1 MAYLPDVSDIPEAA
15 WAHLDKLK
23 LWIVDALRYDP
34 HPSHTHLEKTLGWIA
49 RVKPERAIITNM
61 HVELDYAT
69 LQSELPTGV
78 VPAFDMMTDT
88 L

>member
-1 MAYLPDVSDIPEAA
+1 
-15 WAHLDKLK
+15 
-23 LWIVDALRYDP
+23 
-34 HPSHTHLEKTLGWIA
+34 
-49 RVKPERAIITNM
+49 VKPERAIITNM